1 MEEGGLWGSTGQ
13 SGARAHGGAR
23 GKRAAEVASNEASGL
38 LTLSV
43 APGSLG
49 LLSPRLLFS
58 ADGDDLGGSCP
69 LLKN

>member
-1 MEEGGLWGSTGQ
+1 MEEGGLWGSMGQ
-13 SGARAHGGAR
+13 RGARAHGGVR
-23 GKRAAEVASNEASGL
+23 GKGAAEVGSKEASGL
-38 LTLSV
+38 LTLNV

-49 LLSPRLLFS
+49 LLSPRLPFS